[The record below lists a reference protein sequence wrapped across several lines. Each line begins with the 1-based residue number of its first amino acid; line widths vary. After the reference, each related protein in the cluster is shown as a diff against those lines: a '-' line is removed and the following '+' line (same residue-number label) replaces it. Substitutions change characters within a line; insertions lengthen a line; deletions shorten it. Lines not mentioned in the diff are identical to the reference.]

1 MTEQDKRCVGLPRG
15 NDLAADLHAEH
26 DALCSDIQ
34 QLEAKAKNLCL
45 RLFKKQDRKATLDEL
60 EEKRSKLALHENLY
74 ELRTWLMKSNCPDDL
89 WETVDECIRAIHFQR
104 KMDDRVAIL
113 SVDALIKQTA
123 EEALRSLRAGEDC
136 TVLEY
141 YLQCLKDYVEDRGD
155 PEKLAYYR
163 NQGFVECI
171 REKRELMRRK
181 RLLEAKNKAL
191 FASLETIKKESK
203 NLKPEQ
209 DISEVVR
216 HIEMIRSQ
224 ANEIRIEIERT
235 EKQHDAYERKLQDIK
250 KWIACSGS
258 ET

>member
-1 MTEQDKRCVGLPRG
+1 MTKQDKSGVGLPRG

-34 QLEAKAKNLCL
+34 QLEAKAKNLWL
-45 RLFKKQDRKATLDEL
+45 RLFKKQDRKAALKEL
-60 EEKRSKLALHENLY
+60 EEKREKLALHESLY
-74 ELRTWLMKSNCPDDL
+74 ELRTWLMTHNCPGGF
-89 WETVDECIRAIHFQR
+89 WETVDKCIRAIHFQR
-104 KMDDRVAIL
+104 KTDDRAAIL
-113 SVDALIKQTA
+113 SVDALIKQTT
-123 EEALRSLRAGEDC
+123 EEALRSLHAGEDC

-171 REKRELMRRK
+171 REERELMRHK
-181 RLLEAKNKAL
+181 KLLEAEYNEL
-191 FASLETIKKESK
+191 LQCMETLKKDSK
-203 NLKPEQ
+203 NRELGLNA
-209 DISEVVR
+209 SEVVSR
-216 HIEMIRSQ
+216 AEMIRSQ
-224 ANEIRIEIERT
+224 AEKIRVALAGIEERY
-235 EKQHDAYERKLQDIK
+235 DVYERKLQDIK

>member
-34 QLEAKAKNLCL
+34 QLEAKAKNLWL
-45 RLFKKQDRKATLDEL
+45 RLFKKQDRKAALNEL
-60 EEKRSKLALHENLY
+60 EEKREKLALHESLY

-89 WETVDECIRAIHFQR
+89 WETVDKCIRAIHFQR
-104 KMDDRVAIL
+104 KTDDRAAIL
-113 SVDALIKQTA
+113 SVDALIKQTT
-123 EEALRSLRAGEDC
+123 EEALHSLHAGEDC

-141 YLQCLKDYVEDRGD
+141 YLQCLKDHVEDRGD

-171 REKRELMRRK
+171 REERELMRRK
-181 RLLEAKNKAL
+181 KLLEAKQNELLQCMETLKKDL
-191 FASLETIKKESK
+191 KNCESGLDAS
-203 NLKPEQ
+203 N
-209 DISEVVR
+209 VVR
-216 HIEMIRSQ
+216 RAEMIRSQ